1 MAMRSDPRT
10 PVRGV
15 GALNEEADASTAPH
29 RNPTNA
35 PAAEGARSGRV
46 TTPEERRTLIA
57 QSAYLKAERR
67 RFQSNP
73 EQDWLEAEAEFD
85 ALQVGAVS
93 PDERPKQVHR

>member
-1 MAMRSDPRT
+1 
-10 PVRGV
+10 VRGI
-15 GALNEEADASTAPH
+15 GALKEADASTAPH

-35 PAAEGARSGRV
+35 PAAESSRSGRV

-85 ALQVGAVS
+85 ALPVGAGS
-93 PDERPKQVHR
+93 PDERPKQVNR

>member
-1 MAMRSDPRT
+1 MAMRSDLRT
-10 PVRGV
+10 PVRGF
-15 GALNEEADASTAPH
+15 GALKEDADASTASH

-85 ALQVGAVS
+85 ALSVGAGS
-93 PDERPKQVHR
+93 PDERPTQVNR